1 MAYIGW
7 ARVSSQGQDLSRQ
20 VERLREYGCT
30 KVFEGKHSGKADSNR
45 DALQALLSF
54 VREGDTVVITKL
66 DRLGRSLKQV
76 LNVLDELKSKNV
88 NLLALDQP
96 VDTTNNSPMAQA
108 MTQLLGVFAEL
119 ERSFIVTRTQEG
131 KAATGRYGGRP
142 KKLDDQQVQKI
153 IQRHIAGESIASLA
167 KSYNVSRMTITR
179 CLAQGNKEQV
189 AA

>member
-7 ARVSSQGQDLSRQ
+7 ARVSSQGQDLGQQ
-20 VERLREYGCT
+20 VKRLKDYGCE
-30 KVFEGKHSGKADSNR
+30 KIFQGKHSGKADTNKAAIDSLV
-45 DALQALLSF
+45 DY
-54 VREGDTVVITKL
+54 VREGDVVVITKL

-76 LNVLDELKSKNV
+76 LTVLDQLKEKNV
-88 NLLALDQP
+88 NLKALDQP
-96 VDTTNNSPMAQA
+96 VDTTNDSPMAQA

-142 KKLDDQQVQKI
+142 KKLDGMQIKELKA
-153 IQRHIAGESIASLA
+153 RHAGGESISRLA
-167 KSYNVSRMTITR
+167 KAYAVSRMTISR
-179 CLAQGNKEQV
+179 YLK